1 MASVG
6 IDIFPDPREI
16 RTRHFSGGEPGGPFS
31 ILYVSPG
38 VGIYFSDRPVL
49 DALQAALDKIR
60 ADMDAETA
68 AVAS

>member
-1 MASVG
+1 MASID

-31 ILYVSPG
+31 ILYVSPD
-38 VGIYFSDRPVL
+38 VSIYISDYVVL
-49 DALQAALDKIR
+49 DALLAALDKIR

>member
-1 MASVG
+1 MGSNVYVSIHPDFREVRA
-6 IDIFPDPREI
+6 DI
-16 RTRHFSGGEPGGPFS
+16 TRHGPRGLGYRCVEIGPVS
-31 ILYVSPG
+31 IF
-38 VGIYFSDRPVL
+38 ISDRPVL